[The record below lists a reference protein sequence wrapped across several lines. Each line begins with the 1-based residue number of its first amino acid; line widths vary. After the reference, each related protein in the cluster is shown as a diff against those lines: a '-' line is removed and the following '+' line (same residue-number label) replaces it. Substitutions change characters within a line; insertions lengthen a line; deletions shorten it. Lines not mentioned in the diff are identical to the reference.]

1 MRRRTFLTGLPATLA
16 APNLPLHK
24 PAAHAAHT
32 PTSGQPA
39 PGRLT
44 PGRPNPGRG
53 LTMGQST
60 TALTLDPTHG
70 GFSLFPGGEQV
81 ALCLYDGLL
90 GVDAAMRLVPLL
102 ARAYAMSPTLTACTL
117 KLRPRVQFH
126 DGTPLDAAAV
136 KLNLERLMSPQRN
149 PTNRQLWDK
158 LAAIE
163 IQNPDTIVIRTNAP
177 FQQLPR
183 ALAHPSGG
191 LVSPAAIARFGDD
204 HIAAHPVGAGP
215 YRAASFAA
223 AQDVVLEPFEHY
235 WAGRPHL
242 AQLRF
247 TTIDDASQRLAA
259 LRRDAVQVIDGV
271 PAAGAG
277 ELQQDMAVAVDAV
290 PGLRMTGF
298 AINMTRPPLADP
310 RVRRALNL
318 AVSVPQIIDQAFYG
332 YARVPNSPLAFAA
345 DGYAAVGQLTCDPAA
360 ATSLLAQAGYG
371 PGKHL
376 PLTLF
381 APARQSAADALLVD
395 LVAGALRQLP
405 ITVTVRKIAGGG
417 YWDELRQAPAGLRWD
432 LALFGFQPDNASGLH
447 HLTTVFRSNRDPA
460 TIPDA
465 WNIGHYRNPEVDRL
479 IEAAATAANPA
490 AYDAAL
496 QAAQTLIWHDAP
508 YVWLPV
514 ADIISAARTTVSGV
528 EVSPTG
534 TTLLRHAAG

>member
-1 MRRRTFLTGLPATLA
+1 MTPSRTIRRRTVLTGLPATLA
-16 APNLPLHK
+16 APTLPARK
-24 PAAHAAHT
+24 PVAPT
-32 PTSGQPA
+32 PHPPA
-39 PGRLT
+39 PTRA
-44 PGRPNPGRG
+44 

-70 GFSLFPGGEQV
+70 GFTLIPGGEQV
-81 ALCLYDGLL
+81 ALCVYDGLL
-90 GVDAAMRLVPLL
+90 GVDAGMRLVPRL
-102 ARAYAMSPTLTACTL
+102 ARAYAMSPNLMACTL
-117 KLRPRVQFH
+117 KLRPRVLFH
-126 DGTPLDAAAV
+126 DDTPVDATAV

-158 LAAIE
+158 LAAVE
-163 IQNPDTIVIRTNAP
+163 VQNADTVVIHTNAP
-177 FQQLPR
+177 LQQLPR
-183 ALAHPSGG
+183 ALAHPSGA
-191 LVSPAAIARFGDD
+191 LVSPAAITRFGDD

-215 YRAASFAA
+215 YRVTSFAA
-223 AQDVVLEPFEHY
+223 AQDVVLEPFAAY
-235 WAGRPHL
+235 WGGRPHL

-247 TTIDDASQRLAA
+247 TTIDDATLRLAA
-259 LRRDAVQVIDGV
+259 LRQNTVQVIDGV
-271 PAAGAG
+271 PAARAG
-277 ELQQDMAVAVDAV
+277 ELQRDLAVAVEAV

-298 AINMTRPPLADP
+298 AINVTRAPLADP

-332 YARVPNSPLAFAA
+332 YARVPDSPLAFAT
-345 DGYAAVGQLTCDPAA
+345 DGYASVGQLVCDPAA

-381 APARQSAADALLVD
+381 APDRPSAADALLVD

-405 ITVTVRKIAGGG
+405 IAVTVRRIASSA
-417 YWDELRQAPAGLRWD
+417 YWDALRQAPAGLRWD

-447 HLTTVFRSNRDPA
+447 QLTALFRSNRDPA

-479 IEAAATAANPA
+479 IEAAATANPA
-490 AYDAAL
+490 AYDSAM
-496 QAAQTLIWHDAP
+496 QAAQALIWRDAP
-508 YVWLPV
+508 YLWLPV
-514 ADIISAARTTVSGV
+514 ADIISARRATVTGV

-534 TTLLRHAAG
+534 TTLLRQAAG